1 MFDFLSRKFSDI
13 LERITGGATLT
24 EQNIAQALESV
35 KESLLEADVPYDLVH
50 KFVDVVAAE
59 AVGKK
64 VLSKVKPGEQFVK
77 IVYEQL
83 LAFMGGKDSLQFSF
97 QIPSVVMVIGLQ
109 GSGKTTSI
117 AKMVRFVQKEAQKRG
132 KKRHILMASVDFY
145 RPAAV
150 DQLEMLSKNVNA
162 AFFRATSSQPL
173 EQNMKLWITT
183 KKVAM
188 NCFFWI
194 QQAACILMKQC
205 LKSLKRLMLLYS
217 PAIKFLY

>member
-50 KFVDVVAAE
+50 KFVDAVAAE

-83 LAFMGGKDSLQFSF
+83 LAFM
-97 QIPSVVMVIGLQ
+97 
-109 GSGKTTSI
+109 
-117 AKMVRFVQKEAQKRG
+117 VRQHPLPRWFVLCKKKLKKEG
-132 KKRHILMASVDFY
+132 
-145 RPAAV
+145 
-150 DQLEMLSKNVNA
+150 KNV
-162 AFFRATSSQPL
+162 
-173 EQNMKLWITT
+173 I
-183 KKVAM
+183 
-188 NCFFWI
+188 
-194 QQAACILMKQC
+194 
-205 LKSLKRLMLLYS
+205 Y
-217 PAIKFLY
+217 